1 MNPLLAALSL
11 LAVAPLAS
19 FAQIEV
25 WAAPATYKVRPDDS
39 PQSSNLVWDAASR
52 TVSIASARNEH
63 VPFQLIIT
71 APPPPNRYVPAAS
84 GFWVEA
90 TDLVSPAGSIPREQI
105 RLFLVHYVLCSA
117 PSSPVGSAGFWPDAL
132 APLTDPFSMA
142 AEFRRA
148 VRNRPVWVDVFIPS
162 NANPGD
168 YEGALRVTQHGKPV
182 SEIRLRLK
190 VYGYALPAET
200 HLITYMGLSAS
211 RLARFHDVPP
221 ASEQARRLLMRYHQF
236 LYENRMEPWFNEL
249 LEPEIERAGGEIRLR
264 FDRPTY
270 EQYLNRWRTK
280 RVVLEAAPARL
291 RRMLE
296 GEPFSEPFNRQ
307 ARSYLAQVAD
317 WFRQNG
323 WLDRLVFNSPIDE
336 PNTAEQYEETRRWA
350 RLVREAAPGVP
361 FLVTE
366 APVPDRPEW
375 GTLTGFATHFS
386 VHGNALNRPDVLEA
400 IRIEQKKGGE
410 ITWYIS
416 CDQKFPQPNYFIDGP
431 AMDPVLVPW
440 ITWRLGLNGVLYWA
454 LDFWSQT
461 VDPWLNPNTYLS
473 GFFCSGG
480 WVLNGEGSLL
490 YPGSRVRRYTGQRDV
505 DGPVSSI
512 RFELLREG
520 IEDYERLWM
529 LRNLGDGE
537 FADRLAARLV
547 RSIRDFS
554 RDPGALLEAR
564 AEMHARLQ
572 QLTQRAP
579 SVPKR

>member
-1 MNPLLAALSL
+1 MKAAFIVLALLAALPR
-11 LAVAPLAS
+11 A
-19 FAQIEV
+19 FAADVEV
-25 WAAPATYKVRPDDS
+25 WAVPSVYKVRPDDA
-39 PQSSNLVWDAASR
+39 PQSSNLVWDGAAR
-52 TVSIASARNEH
+52 AVSLGGARNEH
-63 VPFQLIIT
+63 VPFQLVIS
-71 APPPPNRYVPAAS
+71 APPPPDRYVPAAG
-84 GFWVEA
+84 GFFVEA
-90 TDLVSPAGSIPREQI
+90 SDLVSTAGRIPREQI
-105 RLFLVHYVLCSA
+105 RLYLVHYVLCSA
-117 PSSPVGSAGFWPDAL
+117 PSSPVGGTGFWPDAL
-132 APLTDPFSMA
+132 VPLTDPFGMG

-148 VRNRPVWVDVFIPS
+148 VRNRSVWVDVVVPE
-162 NANPGD
+162 NAAPGD
-168 YEGALRVTQHGKPV
+168 YGGALRVTQHGKPV
-182 SEIRLRLK
+182 AEIRLRLK
-190 VYGYALPAET
+190 VYSYSLPAET
-200 HLITYMGLSAS
+200 HLVTYMGLSAP
-211 RLARFHDVPP
+211 RLARFHNVPER
-221 ASEQARRLLMRYHQF
+221 SEEARRLLMRYHQF

-249 LEPEIERAGGEIRLR
+249 LEPEIGRENGEIRVG
-264 FDRPTY
+264 FDRAAY
-270 EQYLNRWRTK
+270 EQYMTRRQTK
-280 RVVLEAAPARL
+280 RVVLEAAPGRL
-291 RRMLE
+291 RKMLV
-296 GEPFSEPFNRQ
+296 GEPFSESFNRQ
-307 ARSYLAQVAD
+307 VRSYLAQVAA
-317 WFRQNG
+317 WFRENG

-386 VHGNALNRPDVLEA
+386 VHGNALNRADVLEA
-400 IRIEQKKGGE
+400 IRTEQKKGGE

-431 AMDPVLVPW
+431 AMDAVMVPW
-440 ITWRLGLNGVLYWA
+440 ITWRLGLNGILYWA

-490 YPGSRVRRYTGQRDV
+490 YPGSRARRYTGQRDV

-529 LRNLGDGE
+529 LRKLGDEE

-547 RSIRDFS
+547 QGVRDFS
-554 RDPGALLEAR
+554 RDPAALFEAR
-564 AEMHARLQ
+564 EQIAARLEE
-572 QLTQRAP
+572 LSRRAA
-579 SVPKR
+579 SGVKR